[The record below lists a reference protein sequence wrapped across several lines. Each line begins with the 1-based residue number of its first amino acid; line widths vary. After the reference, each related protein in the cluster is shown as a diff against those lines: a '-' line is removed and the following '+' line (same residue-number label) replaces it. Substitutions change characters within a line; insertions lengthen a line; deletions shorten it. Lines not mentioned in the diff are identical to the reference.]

1 MQFSKTFWLKYN
13 RESGENMHSK
23 EDVLDREPFVKQIL
37 DLNMVLSEKRKNC
50 CFAIEGEW
58 GSGKSFILE
67 KIQERLQMEQA
78 ETTGTDRFFVV
89 RYDCWN
95 YDYYE
100 EPIIAIISVLRE
112 RIEQYVSLLSNET
125 KREMLAVVKNAITK
139 IAIEA
144 IKTKTGVDLEG
155 VDQIPED
162 NAKIYDRYFGFYNVV
177 KGVQKQIRKI
187 AEDQTVVI
195 IVDELDRC
203 LPLYAIK
210 VLERIHH
217 VFNEVENVVVIIAME
232 KKQIENSLHQIYG
245 DRMDVDRYLKKI
257 ISFSFRLDNGYAKN
271 YCEKYASCMDLY
283 NIQQKDELES
293 FLKEI
298 TSGMDIRTQ
307 EKIFEKAENI
317 HRLMA
322 TQEKMDSAILAF
334 EILVLCIKE
343 KMAIIN
349 MKWVIDMA
357 QYPNIQTEV
366 GKDYFD
372 TIRGYVIRIRGRH
385 EYRNDKFV
393 CNEKDFIDRM
403 VFIIAGLYNEYDDG
417 GCGLFYCSDS
427 EMEQKLN
434 FSKKIYELLRM

>member
-1 MQFSKTFWLKYN
+1 
-13 RESGENMHSK
+13 MHSK

-37 DLNMVLSEKRKNC
+37 DLNMVLSEKRKSC

-58 GSGKSFILE
+58 GSGKSFVLE
-67 KIQERLQMEQA
+67 KIQGRLQMEQS
-78 ETTGTDRFFVV
+78 ETINADRYFVV
-89 RYDCWN
+89 RYDCWK

-100 EPIIAIISVLRE
+100 EPIGAIISVLKE
-112 RIEQYVSLLSNET
+112 QIEQYVNLLKDET
-125 KREMLAVVKNAITK
+125 KRKMLAVVKNAIIQ
-139 IAIEA
+139 IAVEA

-155 VDQIPED
+155 IDQSSED
-162 NAKIYDRYFGFYNVV
+162 DADIYDRYFGFQNVV
-177 KGVQKQIRKI
+177 KGVQEQIRKI
-187 AEDQTVVI
+187 AKDQTVVI

-217 VFNEVENVVVIIAME
+217 VFNDLENVVVIIAME

-245 DRMDVDRYLKKI
+245 EKMDVDRYLKKI
-257 ISFSFRLDNGYAKN
+257 ISFSFRLDNGSAKN
-271 YCEKYASCMDLY
+271 YCEKYASYMALY

-343 KMAIIN
+343 KMSIVN
-349 MKWVIDMA
+349 MKWVIDVSG
-357 QYPNIQTEV
+357 YPSIENAV
-366 GKDYFD
+366 GKTYFD
-372 TIRGYVIRIRGRH
+372 TIRSYVNHIRKHPARKNS
-385 EYRNDKFV
+385 EFV
-393 CNEKDFIDRM
+393 CNERYFIDRM
-403 VFIIAGLYNEYDDG
+403 IFIIAGLYNEYENG
-417 GCGLFYCSDS
+417 ECGSFYCSDR
-427 EMEQKLN
+427 EMKQKLN
-434 FSKKIYELLRM
+434 FSKEIYGLLIM

>member
-1 MQFSKTFWLKYN
+1 
-13 RESGENMHSK
+13 MHSK

-37 DLNMVLSEKRKNC
+37 DLNKILSEKRKNC

-58 GSGKSFILE
+58 GSGKSFVLE
-67 KIQERLQMEQA
+67 KIQESLQMEQS
-78 ETTGTDRFFVV
+78 ETTNTNRFFVV

-112 RIEQYVSLLSNET
+112 QIEQYVSLLSNET

-144 IKTKTGVDLEG
+144 IKTKTGVDLDG
-155 VDQIPED
+155 LDQISED
-162 NAKIYDRYFGFYNVV
+162 DAKIYDRYFGFENAA
-177 KGVQKQIRKI
+177 KGVQDQIRKI
-187 AEDQTVVI
+187 AESQTVVI

-217 VFNEVENVVVIIAME
+217 VFNDLENVVVIIAME
-232 KKQIENSLHQIYG
+232 KRQIENSLHQIYG
-245 DRMDVDRYLKKI
+245 DKMDVDRYLKKI
-257 ISFSFRLDNGYAKN
+257 ISFSFRLDNGSAKN
-271 YCEKYASCMDLY
+271 YHEKYASYMNMY
-283 NIQQKDELES
+283 EIQAKDELES

-298 TSGMDIRTQ
+298 TLGMDIRTQ

-343 KMAIIN
+343 KMSIVS
-349 MKWVIDMA
+349 MRWVIDISQHLNVQA
-357 QYPNIQTEV
+357 EV
-366 GKDYFD
+366 GNDYFD

-385 EYRNDKFV
+385 KHRNDKFV

-403 VFIIAGLYNEYDDG
+403 VFIIAGLYNEYEDG
-417 GCGLFYCSDS
+417 GCGSFYCSDR

-434 FSKKIYELLRM
+434 FAKMIYELLRM

>member
-1 MQFSKTFWLKYN
+1 
-13 RESGENMHSK
+13 MHSK

-37 DLNMVLSEKRKNC
+37 NLNMVLSEKRKNC

-67 KIQERLQMEQA
+67 KIQERLQVEQA

-162 NAKIYDRYFGFYNVV
+162 NAKIYDRYFGFQNVV
-177 KGVQKQIRKI
+177 KGVQEQIRKI

-217 VFNEVENVVVIIAME
+217 VFNELENVVVIIAME

-245 DRMDVDRYLKKI
+245 DKMDVDRYLKKV
-257 ISFSFRLDNGYAKN
+257 ISFSFRLDNGHAKN

-283 NIQQKDELES
+283 DIQQKNELES
-293 FLKEI
+293 FLKKI
-298 TSGMDIRTQ
+298 TLGMDIRTQ

-317 HRLMA
+317 HGLMA

-343 KMAIIN
+343 KMSIVT
-349 MKWVIDMA
+349 MKWVIDA
-357 QYPNIQTEV
+357 SDYPSIENEI
-366 GKDYFD
+366 GKAYFD
-372 TIRGYVIRIRGRH
+372 TIRDYSKHIRKHPAR
-385 EYRNDKFV
+385 RNSKFV
-393 CNEKDFIDRM
+393 CNENYFIDRM
-403 VFIIAGLYNEYDDG
+403 IFIIAGLYNEYKDG
-417 GCGLFYCSDS
+417 NCGSYYCSDR

-434 FSKKIYELLRM
+434 FSKMIYELLRM